1 MATSSSNNGSSGST
15 MASTIALQIQDR
27 ALLLASERGLR
38 DAATVVRNQ
47 VKIQLDQQMKEH
59 AVLRNK
65 LLSKLRTRHGY
76 ELELHRI
83 KAQQEEHETLIQNEE
98 KEAQVLNEK
107 ATSMEEVWKESV
119 QELLAPHQAKRRQYQ
134 GYLEQRIRKR
144 QRRSTLQQQKL
155 EFWQNRTQGMRRD
168 QEEMLL
174 ERVEV
179 TARTE
184 QTDAQ
189 EEEQDEQVSSL
200 ALQIKATLTK
210 VRHID
215 H

>member
-1 MATSSSNNGSSGST
+1 

-38 DAATVVRNQ
+38 DAASVVRNQ
-47 VKIQLDQQMKEH
+47 VKIQLDQQTKQH
-59 AVLRNK
+59 AALRHK

-76 ELELHRI
+76 ELELHRM
-83 KAQQEEHETLIQNEE
+83 KEQQEDHETSIQNEV
-98 KEAQVLNEK
+98 KEAQVLNDK
-107 ATSMEEVWKESV
+107 ATSMEEAWKDSV

-134 GYLEQRIRKR
+134 DYLEQRIRKR
-144 QRRSTLQQQKL
+144 QRCSKLQQQKL
-155 EFWQNRTQGMRRD
+155 EFWQNRTRGMRRD

-179 TARTE
+179 VARTE
-184 QTDAQ
+184 QADAQ

-200 ALQIKATLTK
+200 ALQIKATLSK
-210 VRHID
+210 VCVVVYRWCLHVR
-215 H
+215 